1 MKSAIFAAATLA
13 SVASAQSGAWGQCGG
28 KDWKGATT
36 CVSGYYCSF
45 GNEYYSQCLPGTAP
59 GGGVTTSPTSTS
71 AAATTPPTSVGGTT
85 SKIPTSSK
93 PATVTATPSGTP
105 TTSSGPAGTTVAV
118 SGNPFAGVQGF
129 ANPFYAS
136 EISAY
141 AIPSLTGAM
150 ATKAAAVA
158 KVPTFAWL
166 DTFSKIEILLEP
178 NLAKIKALNAAGA
191 SPPIA
196 AQFVVYDLPDRDCA
210 ALASNGEYSIANG
223 GLANYKKYIDTI
235 KSILV
240 KYSDVKTIL
249 LIEPDS
255 LANMVTN
262 LNVPKCAG
270 AAASYKEGVSYAMQ
284 QLNLPQV
291 SMYLDAG
298 HAGWLGWPANV
309 GPAATLFGDLYKAA
323 GSPKAVRGLA
333 TNVANY
339 NAYSIA
345 TCPSYTQGN
354 TNCDEVRYYQVFA
367 PLLEAAGFPA
377 HFITDTSR
385 NGKQP
390 TGQVA
395 WGDWCNVKGTGFGL
409 RPSSNTGNPLVD
421 AFVWIKPG
429 GESDG
434 TSDTS
439 AVRYDAHCG
448 TEAAFKPAPEAGT
461 WFQAFF
467 EQLLTNASPAF

>member
-1 MKSAIFAAATLA
+1 MTMKNAILAAAALV
-13 SVASAQSGAWGQCGG
+13 SVVSAQSGAYGQCGG

-36 CVSGYYCSF
+36 CVSGYYCSL
-45 GNEYYSQCLPGTAP
+45 GNEYYSQCVPGSPPA
-59 GGGVTTSPTSTS
+59 GTTSKTS
-71 AAATTPPTSVGGTT
+71 AAPTTPTTSVEGTT
-85 SKIPTSSK
+85 SKISTSSK

-105 TTSSGPAGTTVAV
+105 TTSVAPGGTTVAA
-118 SGNPFAGVQGF
+118 SGNPFSGVAMY
-129 ANPFYAS
+129 ANPYYAS

-158 KVPTFAWL
+158 KVPTFVWM
-166 DTFSKIEILLEP
+166 DTFSKIPLLSTY
-178 NLAKIKALNAAGA
+178 LANIRALNAAGA
-191 SPPIA
+191 SPKVA
-196 AQFVVYDLPDRDCA
+196 GTFVVYDLPDRDCA

-223 GLANYKKYIDTI
+223 GVANYKKYIDAI
-235 KSILV
+235 KAILV
-240 KYSDVKTIL
+240 TYSDVKTIL

-262 LNVPKCAG
+262 MGVAKCAG
-270 AAASYKEGVSYAMQ
+270 AASAYKECVTYAIQ
-284 QLNLPQV
+284 QLNLPNV
-291 SMYLDAG
+291 AMYLDAG

-339 NAYSIA
+339 NAFSIA

-354 TNCDEVRYYQVFA
+354 ANCDELRYINEFA
-367 PLLEAAGFPA
+367 PLLTAAGFPA

-385 NGKQP
+385 SGKQP
-390 TGQVA
+390 TGQIA
-395 WGDWCNVKGTGFGL
+395 WGDWCNVKNTGFGL
-409 RPSSNTGNPLVD
+409 RPSANTGSALVD

-429 GESDG
+429 GECDG

-448 TEAAFKPAPEAGT
+448 LDAALKPAPEAGT
-461 WFQAFF
+461 WFEAYF
-467 EQLLTNASPAF
+467 EQLLTNANPPF